1 MSSITQILDMMDRP
15 AFCVEDGVIC
25 AVNSAAARRQ
35 FEPGTSVADLLT
47 AGGDEYRAFRTG
59 YLCLGLHCC
68 GEDYD
73 ACVRELDG
81 RHIFTL
87 EQADADSELR
97 LLALAAQTIREPLG
111 NVMALVEELN
121 ADSETAARIERGLYQ
136 LLRIVGN
143 MSPPPVF
150 RPELRDIGALL
161 REVWD
166 KVQPACESRGV
177 TLSYTEPPMAVY
189 SNADGELLTRAVH
202 NLLSNSLKFAEPGD
216 TLRLELKRLKTS
228 YRIILRDR
236 GGHRWPIPDPFTR
249 YLREP
254 GLGDGREGLGL
265 GLKLVQL
272 AASAHGGTVLLYPDG
287 EELIAELSLPIRQ
300 DTTLRSPRLRISY
313 AGERDP
319 MLVELS
325 DILPPEFYKK

>member
-1 MSSITQILDMMDRP
+1 MNDIARMLELMDRP
-15 AFCVEDGVIC
+15 AFCAEAGVITH
-25 AVNSAAARRQ
+25 VNTAAANRQ
-35 FEPGTSVADLLT
+35 FEPGAQIADLLT
-47 AGGDEYRAFRTG
+47 SGDEEYREFQTG
-59 YLCLGLHCC
+59 CLWLGLRCC

-73 ACVRELDG
+73 ACVTELEG
-81 RHIFTL
+81 RHIFRL
-87 EQADADSELR
+87 EPADADSELR
-97 LLALAAQTIREPLG
+97 LLALAAQTLREPLG
-111 NVMALVEELN
+111 NVMALVEELD
-121 ADSETAARIERGLYQ
+121 ADSDAAARIERGLYQ

-166 KVQPACESRGV
+166 KVQPVCESRGV
-177 TLSYTEPPMAVY
+177 KLVYQEPPMAVF

-216 TLRLELKRLKTS
+216 TLRLELKRMKQS

-236 GGHRWPIPDPFTR
+236 GGHRWPIIDPFTR
-249 YLREP
+249 YRREP

-272 AASAHGGTVLLYPDG
+272 TASAHGGTVLLYPDG
-287 EELIAELSLPIRQ
+287 RELIAELSLPIRQ
-300 DTTLRSPRLRISY
+300 DTLLRSPRLRISY

-325 DILPPEFYKK
+325 DVLPPDYYKK

>member
-1 MSSITQILDMMDRP
+1 MSNITQILELMDHP
-15 AFCVEDGVIC
+15 AFCAEDGRIT
-25 AVNSAAARRQ
+25 AVNSAASHRQ
-35 FEPGTSVADLLT
+35 FAIGVPVSDLLT
-47 AGGDEYRAFRTG
+47 AGEEEYQDFRTG
-59 YLCLGLHCC
+59 YLWLGLRCC

-73 ACVRELDG
+73 ACVTELEG

-97 LLALAAQTIREPLG
+97 LLSLAAQTIREPLG
-111 NVMALVEELN
+111 NVMALVEELH
-121 ADSETAARIERGLYQ
+121 ADSDAAARIERGLYQ

-143 MSPPPVF
+143 MSPPPMI

-161 REVWD
+161 REIWD

-177 TLSYTEPPMAVY
+177 KLTYTEPTMAVL
-189 SNADGELLTRAVH
+189 SNVDGELLTRAVH
-202 NLLSNSLKFAEPGD
+202 NLLSNSLKFSEPGD
-216 TLRLELKRLKTS
+216 ALRLELKRLKKS
-228 YRIILRDR
+228 YRIILRDQ
-236 GGHRWPIPDPFTR
+236 GGHRWPIADPFTR
-249 YLREP
+249 YRREP
-254 GLGDGREGLGL
+254 GLGDGREGMGL
-265 GLKLVQL
+265 GLKIVQL

-300 DTTLRSPRLRISY
+300 DTLLRSPRLRVSY

-325 DILPPEFYKK
+325 DVLPPEFYQK

>member
-1 MSSITQILDMMDRP
+1 MNDIARMLELMDRP
-15 AFCVEDGVIC
+15 AFCAEAGVITH
-25 AVNSAAARRQ
+25 VNTAAANRQ
-35 FEPGTSVADLLT
+35 FGPGAPVSDLLT
-47 AGGDEYRAFRTG
+47 SGDEEYREFQTG
-59 YLCLGLHCC
+59 CLWLGLCCC

-73 ACVRELDG
+73 ACVTELDG

-97 LLALAAQTIREPLG
+97 LLALAAQTLREPLG

-121 ADSETAARIERGLYQ
+121 ADSDAAARIERGLYQ

-161 REVWD
+161 GEIWD

-177 TLSYTEPPMAVY
+177 KLRYTEPSMAVY

-216 TLRLELKRLKTS
+216 TLHLELKRLKNS

-236 GGHRWPIPDPFTR
+236 GGHRWPIVDPFTR
-249 YLREP
+249 YRREP

-272 AASAHGGTVLLYPDG
+272 AASAHGGTVLLYPG
-287 EELIAELSLPIRQ
+287 GKELIAELSLPIRQ
-300 DTTLRSPRLRISY
+300 DTQLRSPRLRISY

-325 DILPPEFYKK
+325 DVLPPDYYKK